1 RAFMWP
7 LAAGVAV
14 VMALAALGVRHFYA
28 LISFLLCTFVLVT
41 VAIEFYKGANAIR
54 AKSGSSLLGSMV
66 ELTHRNTRRY
76 GGYLVHVGIVILFVG
91 FTGKAFDKDKTVEIS
106 RGQTVTVGNYA
117 LTATNLES
125 GQNENYRWS
134 VLTLDVAKNGA
145 RIGQIKPEQ
154 RLYAASRQQTSEVA
168 IRRRLD
174 EDLYVNFAG
183 TNGPDK
189 MVIQTYVFPLVS
201 WIWI

>member
-1 RAFMWP
+1 
-7 LAAGVAV
+7 
-14 VMALAALGVRHFYA
+14 
-28 LISFLLCTFVLVT
+28 
-41 VAIEFYKGANAIR
+41 
-54 AKSGSSLLGSMV
+54 MV

-106 RGQTVTVGNYA
+106 RGQTVGVGNYS
-117 LTATNLES
+117 LTATNMET

-134 VLTLDVAKNGA
+134 ILTLDVAKNGVP
-145 RIGQIKPEQ
+145 IGQVKPEQ
-154 RLYAASRQQTSEVA
+154 RMYTVSRQQTSEVA

-183 TNGPDK
+183 TNGEK
-189 MVIQTYVFPLVS
+189 LIIQTYVFPLVS
-201 WIWI
+201 WIWIGYWVVLFGTIICMVPSKSRLMFPRMEVVGIASKDAKVEN